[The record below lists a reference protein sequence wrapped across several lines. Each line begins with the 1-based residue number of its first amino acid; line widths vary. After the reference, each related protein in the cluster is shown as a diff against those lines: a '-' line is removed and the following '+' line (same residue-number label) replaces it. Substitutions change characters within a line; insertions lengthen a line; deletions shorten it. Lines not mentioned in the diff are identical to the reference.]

1 MATISTDAETRA
13 LRARWLLDPGVRF
26 LNHGSYGACPREVLA
41 EQTALRERME
51 RQPVQFFRDLEG
63 LLDGARRSLAA
74 LLGADAD
81 DLGLVPNAT
90 TGVGCVLRS
99 LEFSPGDELLTTDH
113 AYNSCKNSLLLATR
127 QGARLVVAAV
137 PFPLEDP
144 QQVIDAIRAALTPRT
159 KLALIDHVTS
169 ATGLVFPIAAI
180 VSLLQ
185 ARGIDV
191 LVDGAHAPGM
201 IPLALDSLGAAYYA
215 GNCHKWLC
223 APKGSGFLHVRRD
236 RQRPTAPGAAARDS
250 ALPPGLRELPA
261 ILPWTISHGLN
272 SARSDRSR
280 FRLLWD
286 QLGTLDAT
294 PWLCLPRALQFLSGL
309 FPGGLVELHG
319 RNRTLALEGQRML
332 CEALGIARPAPAE
345 MLGALASVPLPDR
358 PAEQR
363 PHPAGASQDPL
374 SLHLLER
381 HQIEAPVF
389 AWPDS
394 KKRLLRISAQAYV
407 QPAELAALAG
417 ALKTELAAEGV
428 RL

>member
-1 MATISTDAETRA
+1 MRA
-13 LRARWLLDPGVRF
+13 PRFPGDEQSMNPMTSDEEARTLRQRWLLDPGVRF

-63 LLDGARRSLAA
+63 LLHGARRSLGA

-99 LEFSPGDELLTTDH
+99 LEFSAGDELLTTDH
-113 AYNSCKNSLLLATR
+113 AYNSCKNSLLVATR
-127 QGARLVVAAV
+127 RGARLVVAPV

-144 QQVIDAIRAALTPRT
+144 AASGRRDRRRDHPAHPAGADRSRHLGDRAGLSIAAL
-159 KLALIDHVTS
+159 
-169 ATGLVFPIAAI
+169 

-201 IPLALDSLGAAYYA
+201 VPLALDALGAAYYA

-236 RQRPTAPGAAARDS
+236 KQRAAAPGAAGRDS
-250 ALPPGLRELPA
+250 QHPRELLDLPA

-272 SARSDRSR
+272 AARADRSR
-280 FRLLWD
+280 FRLVWD

-294 PWLCLPRALQFLSGL
+294 PWLCIP
-309 FPGGLVELHG
+309 
-319 RNRTLALEGQRML
+319 
-332 CEALGIARPAPAE
+332 ARC
-345 MLGALASVPLPDR
+345 S
-358 PAEQR
+358 
-363 PHPAGASQDPL
+363 S
-374 SLHLLER
+374 
-381 HQIEAPVF
+381 
-389 AWPDS
+389 
-394 KKRLLRISAQAYV
+394 
-407 QPAELAALAG
+407 
-417 ALKTELAAEGV
+417 
-428 RL
+428 